1 MSMAEKVLVPEFN
14 FIQMASHHP
23 TSCITCENNNCFIK
37 ECSKEWMDWLGTR
50 KTESF
55 YKKGQYV
62 ITKGHPI
69 FGLYFIRQGKVKV
82 ISSDWKGKEQIVRL
96 ASDGHILGH
105 RGYGGE
111 SYPIGAVAM
120 DDSTICFIENEL
132 LYQSFLN
139 NPAFTYKLMMFYS
152 QELRGL
158 EKRMKFMAQMTVLEK
173 IVSSLWYL
181 KEIFG
186 YTKDEKVLNVNISRT
201 EIAALAG
208 TSQEQVVRAL
218 TELENEKVISKVV
231 RKIKILDERKLEK
244 IIEAYK

>member
-1 MSMAEKVLVPEFN
+1 MAT
-14 FIQMASHHP
+14 HH
-23 TSCITCENNNCFIK
+23 TTICLACESKNCFIK
-37 ECSKEWMDWLGTR
+37 ECSPEWMEWLGT
-50 KTESF
+50 KKSESF
-55 YKKGQYV
+55 YKKGQQV

-69 FGLYFIRQGKVKV
+69 FGMYFIRHGKVKV
-82 ISSDWKGKEQIVRL
+82 ISSDWRGKEQIVRL

-120 DDSTICFIENEL
+120 DDSSICFIENDM

-152 QELRGL
+152 QELRGV
-158 EKRMKFMAQMTVLEK
+158 EKRMKYMAQMTVLEK
-173 IVSSLWYL
+173 IVSALWYL

-186 YTKDEKVLNVNISRT
+186 YDESQKVLNVNISRA
-201 EIAALAG
+201 EIASLAG

-218 TELENEKVISKVV
+218 TELEKDKMISKVI
-231 RKIKILDERKLEK
+231 RKIRILDEKKLQK
-244 IIEAYK
+244 IIEAYR